1 MRIHAMPPDTI
12 DTAMAKQL
20 IQARAI
26 QGASIVGRAGG
37 WSVVLKLGSTQR
49 TLTAQRSKDV
59 RVWRSLDRCVSFMK
73 DELGVALIDQ
83 VDASRHAADSPARKT
98 RADAAERLRRAHE
111 AAAHDKW
118 FRSQVEAGLH
128 DLDTGDVLSERAH
141 DAHWAKRRTTL
152 EKRIAAANQKSK
164 LRSD

>member
-1 MRIHAMPPDTI
+1 MPLDTI

-20 IQARAI
+20 IQARAV

-37 WSVVLKLGSTQR
+37 WSVILKLGSAQK

-59 RVWRSLDRCVSFMK
+59 RVWRSLDRCVLFMR

-83 VDASRHAADSPARKT
+83 IDASRHATDSPARKT

-118 FRSQVEAGLH
+118 FRVQVEAGLH
-128 DLDTGDVLSERAH
+128 DLDACDVVTERAH
-141 DAHWAKRRTTL
+141 DAHWAKRRAAL

-164 LRSD
+164 SRSD